1 MGGVGVETIQSSE
14 RQDTPA
20 RENKP
25 RMLTRELCW
34 FQLATRGA
42 RPGERA
48 AGEWLRVRQP
58 RRAVPPDPGKGAH
71 AQGRSTNSVTSSP
84 ALPAHVRISSVCAAL
99 PEDDRTVRAL
109 EPQDDASLRIST
121 RQECDVILWR
131 LDSILEPWNPPST
144 VAAHAAPASLQPPA
158 QPLVPEAN
166 AWKPV
171 LLYQVRSGC
180 CCCRCCVVAPH
191 ARPSVAHSPH
201 GLQRLRPYVLEPS
214 PWEGRD
220 TSGLLSRRGA
230 THRNCF
236 C

>member
-25 RMLTRELCW
+25 RTLTQELCW

-58 RRAVPPDPGKGAH
+58 RRAVPPDPGRGAH

-84 ALPAHVRISSVCAAL
+84 ALPAHVRVSSVCAAL

-109 EPQDDASLRIST
+109 EPQDDASLRISK
-121 RQECDVILWR
+121 RQQCDVILWR

-144 VAAHAAPASLQPPA
+144 VAAHAAPASLQPPHS
-158 QPLVPEAN
+158 LGTEG
-166 AWKPV
+166 KR
-171 LLYQVRSGC
+171 LEI
-180 CCCRCCVVAPH
+180 
-191 ARPSVAHSPH
+191 SVAVSGEIWLLLLPLLRCGAACSPEC
-201 GLQRLRPYVLEPS
+201 GTL
-214 PWEGRD
+214 
-220 TSGLLSRRGA
+220 TSWLATPPTVCIGA
-230 THRNCF
+230 
-236 C
+236 